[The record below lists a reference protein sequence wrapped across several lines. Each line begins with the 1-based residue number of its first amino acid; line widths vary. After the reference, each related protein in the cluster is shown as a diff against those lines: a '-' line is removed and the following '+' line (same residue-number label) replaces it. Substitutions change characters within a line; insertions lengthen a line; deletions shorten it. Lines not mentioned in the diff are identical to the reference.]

1 MILINLLPHREE
13 RRQQRKRMFFIG
25 LGVAV
30 LAGVLAAGL
39 WYGALQKLSQIQQ
52 ERNAFL
58 RAQIAL
64 QEGQIKD
71 IANLRAEIEGLKAR
85 QGAVEDLQLNR
96 NVPVHLL
103 DELVRLTPEGVY
115 LSSIKQTDGVV
126 LVNGVAQTNERVS
139 ELLRKTQ
146 NDSPWL
152 DRMELVEI
160 KAITQPVTPG
170 GRELRRLYE
179 FAVRVSIKQPVVVP
193 PAGASAP
200 GRAASAAVL
209 APAATPTAAPAAPGR
224 KAA

>member
-25 LGVAV
+25 LGAAV
-30 LAGVLAAGL
+30 LAGVLVAGL

-52 ERNAFL
+52 DRNAFL

-85 QGAVEDLQLNR
+85 QSAVEDLQLNR

-103 DELVRLTPEGVY
+103 DELVRLTPEGIY

-139 ELLRKTQ
+139 EFLRNTQ

-179 FAVRVSIKQPVVVP
+179 FALRVSIKQPVVVP

-200 GRAASAAVL
+200 GRAASATAL
-209 APAATPTAAPAAPGR
+209 PPTAPGR